1 MSADAPRKDERNAR
15 RVITAGA
22 GIVFAVAGSAFVGW
36 LGGPSILLRPS
47 PADAEV
53 SPASAIGFAIC
64 AAGLVAWAG
73 ERFRAAA
80 WCGAAVS
87 LLGAVAAATAAFPA
101 SPAGAETGGPGALLR
116 GVPPFAACAFVVA
129 GLVSFFGAREVVGHA
144 EARRGSRIVAGG
156 AALAVHSVGAAALLQ
171 RIFTGPSDP
180 PILVAPYAAVGFAA
194 FGAGIGAVVWREEI
208 RAPLPEPLERPSA
221 VGDARLEEVSHRA
234 DRVHPLPVPAER
246 LLPEQRQAEGSR
258 SSIVSGR
265 TRSSPSSRLRDQRA
279 RPRGDREAGARR
291 RRARRVLEAV
301 RPRGAAPP
309 DRGGAALGR
318 TGRGA

>member
-180 PILVAPYAAVGFAA
+180 PILVAPYAAVGSRRSGPASVRWS
-194 FGAGIGAVVWREEI
+194 GARRSAR
-208 RAPLPEPLERPSA
+208 RSPS
-221 VGDARLEEVSHRA
+221 RWS
-234 DRVHPLPVPAER
+234 VHPRSAMRASRRSVTVRIVCIRSRFQRSDSCRSSGRRKVRGPRSSPAER
-246 LLPEQRQAEGSR
+246 
-258 SSIVSGR
+258 
-265 TRSSPSSRLRDQRA
+265 
-279 RPRGDREAGARR
+279 
-291 RRARRVLEAV
+291 
-301 RPRGAAPP
+301 
-309 DRGGAALGR
+309 AALLHPVVISARDPEEIEKQALDADARVVFSKPLDHEVLLRQIAGELH
-318 TGRGA
+318 